1 MLMLSNPNAMILM
14 TDFEKAGGGGQG
26 GGGGDQK
33 RFLELPRAEARQL
46 KTARWREGLVCLSK
60 KCFLFPINGDQ
71 ISYTNGCF
79 ANYSILVSP
88 KLAICKVLLYIKHF
102 FLNHLGSRFL

>member
-14 TDFEKAGGGGQG
+14 TDFEKAGGGQGQ

-46 KTARWREGLVCLSK
+46 KRL
-60 KCFLFPINGDQ
+60 
-71 ISYTNGCF
+71 
-79 ANYSILVSP
+79 
-88 KLAICKVLLYIKHF
+88 
-102 FLNHLGSRFL
+102 